1 LFKINLGDFMLIRPR
16 RLRKNQKIRD
26 LVRETILTKNDLIM
40 PIFVDENLKGNEKK
54 EISSMPNQ
62 YRFSVEGAIE
72 EAKEIA
78 DLGIPAVI
86 LFGIPKHKDE
96 IASSAYDKNGVVQ
109 RTIRGI
115 KEELGDELLVI
126 ADCCL
131 CEYTSHGHCG
141 IVKDGKILN
150 DATLPILAKIALS
163 YADAGVDIVAPS
175 DMMDG
180 RVRAIREILE
190 ENGYDDVAIM
200 SYSAKYASSFYGPF
214 REAAESAPKFG
225 DRKSYQMDIGNARE
239 ALKEI
244 ALDIEEGADL
254 ILVKPALPYLDI
266 IRMAKDRFDV
276 PIGGY
281 CVSGEYAMV
290 EAAARNGWL
299 DREKV
304 IYEILLSIKR
314 AGADFII
321 TYWAKEVAEIGLSQE

>member
-1 LFKINLGDFMLIRPR
+1 MIIRPR

-26 LVRETILTKNDLIM
+26 LVRETVLTKNDLIM
-40 PIFVDENLKGNEKK
+40 PIFVDEHLKGNERR

-86 LFGIPKHKDE
+86 LFGIPKYKDE

-109 RTIRGI
+109 RAIRGI

-163 YADAGVDIVAPS
+163 YAEAGVDIVAPS

-180 RVRAIREILE
+180 RVKAIREILE
-190 ENGYDDVAIM
+190 EYGYDDVAIM

-266 IRMAKDRFDV
+266 IRMAKDRFNV

-299 DREKV
+299 DREGV
-304 IYEILLSIKR
+304 IYEVLLSIKR

-321 TYWAKEVAEIGLSQE
+321 TYWAKEVAEKLL

>member
-1 LFKINLGDFMLIRPR
+1 MTMLIRPR

-26 LVRETILTKNDLIM
+26 LVRETTLTKNDLIM

-54 EISSMPNQ
+54 EIQSMPNQ
-62 YRFSVEGAIE
+62 YRFSIEGAIK

-86 LFGIPKHKDE
+86 LFGIPKYKDE
-96 IASSAYDKNGVVQ
+96 VASSAYDKNGVIQ
-109 RTIRGI
+109 KTIRGI
-115 KEELGDELLVI
+115 KDEVGEELLVI
-126 ADCCL
+126 ADVCL

-150 DATLPILAKIALS
+150 DETLKILSEIALS
-163 YADAGVDIVAPS
+163 YAKSGVDVVAPS

-180 RVRAIREILE
+180 RVKAIRETLE
-190 ENGYDDVAIM
+190 KHGFDDVAIM
-200 SYSAKYASSFYGPF
+200 SYAAKYASSFYGPF
-214 REAAESAPKFG
+214 RDAAESAPKFG

-239 ALKEI
+239 AMKEI
-244 ALDIEEGADL
+244 ELDIEEGADL

-266 IRMAKDRFDV
+266 IRMARDRFDV

-299 DREKV
+299 NRENA
-304 IYEILLSIKR
+304 IFETLLSIKR

-321 TYWAKEVAEIGLSQE
+321 TYWAKEVASLL

>member
-1 LFKINLGDFMLIRPR
+1 MLIRPR

-26 LVRETILTKNDLIM
+26 LVRETTLTKNDLIM
-40 PIFVDENLKGNEKK
+40 PIFVDENLKGNEKR
-54 EISSMPNQ
+54 EINSMPNQ

-72 EAKEIA
+72 EAKNIA
-78 DLGIPAVI
+78 DLGIPAII
-86 LFGIPKHKDE
+86 LFGIPKYKDD

-141 IVKDGKILN
+141 IVKNGKILN

-163 YADAGVDIVAPS
+163 YAESGVDIVAPS

-180 RVRAIREILE
+180 RVRVIRESLE
-190 ENGYDDVAIM
+190 ENGYDDVLIM

-225 DRKSYQMDIGNARE
+225 DRRSYQMDIGNSRE

-244 ALDIEEGADL
+244 ALDIEEGADMIL
-254 ILVKPALPYLDI
+254 IKPALSYLDI
-266 IRMAKDRFDV
+266 IRLAKNNFNV

-281 CVSGEYAMV
+281 SVSGEYAMV
-290 EAAARNGWL
+290 EAASKNGWL
-299 DREKV
+299 DRDKV

-314 AGADFII
+314 SGADFII
-321 TYWAKEVAEIGLSQE
+321 TYWAKYAAEKLL

>member
-1 LFKINLGDFMLIRPR
+1 MLIRPR

-26 LVRETILTKNDLIM
+26 LIRETVLTKNDLIM
-40 PIFVDENLKGNEKK
+40 PIFVDEHLKGNERR

-78 DLGIPAVI
+78 DLKIPAVI

-96 IASSAYDKNGVVQ
+96 IATSAYDKNGVVQ
-109 RTIRGI
+109 RAIRGI

-150 DATLPILAKIALS
+150 DAALPILAKIALS
-163 YADAGVDIVAPS
+163 YAEAGVDIVAPS

-180 RVRAIREILE
+180 RVKAIREILE

-225 DRKSYQMDIGNARE
+225 DRRSYQMDIGNARE

-266 IRMAKDRFDV
+266 IRMAKDRFNV

-299 DREKV
+299 DRERV

-321 TYWAKEVAEIGLSQE
+321 TYWAKEVAEKLL

>member
-1 LFKINLGDFMLIRPR
+1 MLIRPR

-26 LVRETILTKNDLIM
+26 LVRETTLTKNDLIM
-40 PIFVDENLKGNEKK
+40 PIFVDENLKGKEKK
-54 EISSMPNQ
+54 EINSMPNQ

-72 EAKEIA
+72 EAKKIA
-78 DLGIPAVI
+78 DLKIPAVI
-86 LFGIPKHKDE
+86 LFGIPKYKDE
-96 IASSAYDKNGVVQ
+96 VASSAYDKNGVVQ

-150 DATLPILAKIALS
+150 DATLPILARIALS
-163 YADAGVDIVAPS
+163 YAEAGVDIVAPS

-180 RVRAIREILE
+180 RVRAIREVLE

-239 ALKEI
+239 AMREI

-254 ILVKPALPYLDI
+254 ILIKPALPYLDI

-290 EAAARNGWL
+290 EAAAKNGWL

-321 TYWAKEVAEIGLSQE
+321 TYWAKEVAETGLL

>member
-1 LFKINLGDFMLIRPR
+1 MLYLVILMLIRPR

-26 LVRETILTKNDLIM
+26 LVRETTLTKNDLIM

-86 LFGIPKHKDE
+86 LFGIPKYKDE

-109 RTIRGI
+109 KTIRGI

-163 YADAGVDIVAPS
+163 YAEAGVDIVAPS

-190 ENGYDDVAIM
+190 EYGYDDVAIM

-239 ALKEI
+239 AMKEI

-321 TYWAKEVAEIGLSQE
+321 TYWAKEVAEKL

>member
-1 LFKINLGDFMLIRPR
+1 MLIRPR
-16 RLRKNQKIRD
+16 RLRKNQKIRN
-26 LVRETILTKNDLIM
+26 LVRETTLTTNDLIM
-40 PIFVDENLKGNEKK
+40 PIFVDENLKENEKK
-54 EISSMPNQ
+54 EIKSMPNQ
-62 YRFSVEGAIE
+62 YRFSVEGAIN
-72 EAKEIA
+72 EAKEIT

-96 IASSAYDKNGVVQ
+96 TASSAYDKNGVVQ

-115 KEELGDELLVI
+115 KDELGDELLVI

-163 YADAGVDIVAPS
+163 YAEAGVDIVAPS

-180 RVRAIREILE
+180 RVKAIREVLE
-190 ENGYDDVAIM
+190 KNGYDDVAIM

-225 DRKSYQMDIGNARE
+225 DRRSYQMDIGNARE
-239 ALKEI
+239 AMREI

-266 IRMAKDRFDV
+266 IRMAKDRFDI

-281 CVSGEYAMV
+281 CVSGEYAMI
-290 EAAARNGWL
+290 EAAAKNNWL
-299 DREKV
+299 NRDSAIFEV
-304 IYEILLSIKR
+304 LMCIKR

-321 TYWAKEVAEIGLSQE
+321 TYWAKEIAKKLKQ

>member
-1 LFKINLGDFMLIRPR
+1 MLIRPR

-26 LVRETILTKNDLIM
+26 LVRETTLTKNDLIM

-96 IASSAYDKNGVVQ
+96 VASSAYDKNGVVQ

-115 KEELGDELLVI
+115 KEELGEELLVI

-163 YADAGVDIVAPS
+163 YAEAGVDIVAPS

-180 RVRAIREILE
+180 RVRAIREVLE

-225 DRKSYQMDIGNARE
+225 DRKSYQMDIGNAKE

-266 IRMAKDRFDV
+266 IRMAKDNFNV

-321 TYWAKEVAEIGLSQE
+321 TYWAKEVAEKL

>member
-1 LFKINLGDFMLIRPR
+1 
-16 RLRKNQKIRD
+16 
-26 LVRETILTKNDLIM
+26 
-40 PIFVDENLKGNEKK
+40 
-54 EISSMPNQ
+54 MPNQ

>member
-1 LFKINLGDFMLIRPR
+1 MLIRPR

-26 LVRETILTKNDLIM
+26 LVRETTLTKNDLIM
-40 PIFVDENLKGNEKK
+40 PIFVDENLKGNERR

-86 LFGIPKHKDE
+86 LFGIPKYKDE

-163 YADAGVDIVAPS
+163 YAEAGVDIVAPS

-180 RVRAIREILE
+180 RVGRIREAL
-190 ENGYDDVAIM
+190 DDAGFTNVAIM
-200 SYSAKYASSFYGPF
+200 SYAVKYCSSFYGPF
-214 REAAESAPKFG
+214 REVADSAPKFG
-225 DRKSYQMDIGNARE
+225 DRRSYQMDPANSRE
-239 ALKEI
+239 ALRE
-244 ALDIEEGADL
+244 AYLDIEEGAD
-254 ILVKPALPYLDI
+254 IIMVKPAMPYLDI
-266 IRMAKDRFDV
+266 IKMIRQEYNHPLAA
-276 PIGGY
+276 Y
-281 CVSGEYAMV
+281 QVSGEYAMIK
-290 EAAARNGWL
+290 AAGKMGWL
-299 DREKV
+299 DEERVMWESL
-304 IYEILLSIKR
+304 ISIKR
-314 AGADFII
+314 AGADLII
-321 TYWAKEVAEIGLSQE
+321 TYFAKKAAKLLSEA

>member
-1 LFKINLGDFMLIRPR
+1 MLIRPR

-26 LVRETILTKNDLIM
+26 LVRETVLTKNDLIM
-40 PIFVDENLKGNEKK
+40 PIFIDENLKGNEKK

-72 EAKEIA
+72 EAKKIA
-78 DLGIPAVI
+78 DLKIPAVI
-86 LFGIPKHKDE
+86 LFGIPKYKDE

-163 YADAGVDIVAPS
+163 YAEAGVDIVAPS

-180 RVRAIREILE
+180 RVKAIREVLE

-239 ALKEI
+239 AMKEI

-266 IRMAKDRFDV
+266 IRMAKDRFNV

-321 TYWAKEVAEIGLSQE
+321 TYWAKEVAEKL

>member
-1 LFKINLGDFMLIRPR
+1 MLYLVILMLIRPR

-26 LVRETILTKNDLIM
+26 LVRETTLTKNDLIM
-40 PIFVDENLKGNEKK
+40 PIFVDENLKGNERR

-78 DLGIPAVI
+78 DLGIPAVV
-86 LFGIPKHKDE
+86 LFGIPKYKDE

-163 YADAGVDIVAPS
+163 YAEAGVDIVAPS

-180 RVRAIREILE
+180 RVKAIREVLE

-239 ALKEI
+239 AMKEI

-321 TYWAKEVAEIGLSQE
+321 TYWAKEVAEKLL

>member
-1 LFKINLGDFMLIRPR
+1 MLIRPR

-26 LVRETILTKNDLIM
+26 LVRETVLTKNDLIM

-54 EISSMPNQ
+54 EINSMPNQ

-72 EAKEIA
+72 EAKKIA

-86 LFGIPKHKDE
+86 LFGIPKYKDE

-163 YADAGVDIVAPS
+163 YAEAGVDIVAPS

-180 RVRAIREILE
+180 RVKAIREILE
-190 ENGYDDVAIM
+190 EYGYDDVAIM

-321 TYWAKEVAEIGLSQE
+321 TYWAKEVAEKLL

>member
-1 LFKINLGDFMLIRPR
+1 MLIRPR

-26 LVRETILTKNDLIM
+26 LVRETVLTKNDLIM
-40 PIFVDENLKGNEKK
+40 PIFVDEHLKGNERR

-78 DLGIPAVI
+78 DLKIPAVI

-115 KEELGDELLVI
+115 KEELGDELLII

-131 CEYTSHGHCG
+131 CEYISHGHCG

-163 YADAGVDIVAPS
+163 YAEAGVDIVAPS

-180 RVRAIREILE
+180 RVKAIREILE
-190 ENGYDDVAIM
+190 EYGYDDIAIM

-254 ILVKPALPYLDI
+254 ILIKPALPYLDI

-321 TYWAKEVAEIGLSQE
+321 TYWAKEVAEKLL

>member
-1 LFKINLGDFMLIRPR
+1 MLIRPR

-26 LVRETILTKNDLIM
+26 LVRETTLTKNDLIM
-40 PIFVDENLKGNEKK
+40 PIFVDENLKGNERR

-86 LFGIPKHKDE
+86 LFGIPKYKDE

-163 YADAGVDIVAPS
+163 YAEAGVDIVAPS

-190 ENGYDDVAIM
+190 EYGYDDVAIM

-239 ALKEI
+239 AMKEI

-321 TYWAKEVAEIGLSQE
+321 TYWAKEVAEKLL

>member
-1 LFKINLGDFMLIRPR
+1 MLYLVILMLIRPR

-26 LVRETILTKNDLIM
+26 LVRETTLTKNDLIM
-40 PIFVDENLKGNEKK
+40 PIFVDENLKGNERR

-86 LFGIPKHKDE
+86 LFGIPKYKDE

-163 YADAGVDIVAPS
+163 YAEAGVDIVAPS

-190 ENGYDDVAIM
+190 EYGYDDVAIM

-239 ALKEI
+239 AMKEI

-266 IRMAKDRFDV
+266 IRMAKDRFNV

-321 TYWAKEVAEIGLSQE
+321 TYWAKEVAEKL

>member
-1 LFKINLGDFMLIRPR
+1 MLIRPR

-26 LVRETILTKNDLIM
+26 LVRETTLTKNDLIM
-40 PIFVDENLKGNEKK
+40 PIFVDENLKGKEKK
-54 EISSMPNQ
+54 EINSMPNQ

-72 EAKEIA
+72 EARKIA
-78 DLGIPAVI
+78 DLKIPAVI
-86 LFGIPKHKDE
+86 LFGIPKYKDE
-96 IASSAYDKNGVVQ
+96 VASSAYDKNGVVQ

-163 YADAGVDIVAPS
+163 YAEAGVDIVAPS

-180 RVRAIREILE
+180 RVGAIREVLE

-239 ALKEI
+239 AMREI

-254 ILVKPALPYLDI
+254 ILIKPALPYLDI

-290 EAAARNGWL
+290 EAAAKNGWL

-321 TYWAKEVAEIGLSQE
+321 TYWAKEVAETGLL

>member
-1 LFKINLGDFMLIRPR
+1 MITRPR
-16 RLRKNQKIRD
+16 RLRANQKIRD
-26 LVRETILTKNDLIM
+26 LVRETTLTKNDLIM

-54 EISSMPNQ
+54 EIGSMPNQ

-72 EAKEIA
+72 EAKKIA

-96 IASSAYDKNGVVQ
+96 IATSAYDKNGVVQ
-109 RTIRGI
+109 RAIRGI

-163 YADAGVDIVAPS
+163 YAEAGVDIVAPS

-180 RVRAIREILE
+180 RVKAIREVLE

-266 IRMAKDRFDV
+266 IRMAKDRFNV

-321 TYWAKEVAEIGLSQE
+321 TYWAKEVAEKLL

>member
-1 LFKINLGDFMLIRPR
+1 
-16 RLRKNQKIRD
+16 
-26 LVRETILTKNDLIM
+26 
-40 PIFVDENLKGNEKK
+40 
-54 EISSMPNQ
+54 
-62 YRFSVEGAIE
+62 
-72 EAKEIA
+72 
-78 DLGIPAVI
+78 
-86 LFGIPKHKDE
+86 
-96 IASSAYDKNGVVQ
+96 
-109 RTIRGI
+109 
-115 KEELGDELLVI
+115 
-126 ADCCL
+126 
-131 CEYTSHGHCG
+131 
-141 IVKDGKILN
+141 
-150 DATLPILAKIALS
+150 
-163 YADAGVDIVAPS
+163 
-175 DMMDG
+175 MMDG

-190 ENGYDDVAIM
+190 EYGYDDVAIM

-239 ALKEI
+239 AMKEI

-321 TYWAKEVAEIGLSQE
+321 TYWAKEVAEKLL